1 MTAQAFDGFANFT
14 ARLGLGADNVLSDA
28 DYLISALTRNRQRLE
43 AMYRCSWVVG
53 VCVDAVAE
61 DMTRAGVS
69 INSTQEPDQIGVMHQ
84 QLSRLG
90 IWQGLLEAIKWG
102 RLYGGAVACIV
113 IDGQNPAS
121 PLNVEAVKKGQFN
134 GLKVY
139 DRWMIEPDLKTVV
152 QSGMSAG
159 MPVFYD
165 VLGDPVMRT
174 PTGLR
179 WHHSRVVRFIG
190 VQLPPWQS
198 ISESLWGQSIVE
210 RIEDRLVA
218 FDTATSGAANLIQ
231 RAHLRTVQI
240 DGLRE
245 ILAAGGAAE
254 KNLLEMFH
262 HMRKLQTSE
271 GITLLDK
278 TDLFST
284 TQYSFAGLN
293 EMLLQFGQQIA
304 GAAGIPMTRLFG
316 QSPGGLNATGESD
329 IRFYYD
335 NIFSQQESRLRDG
348 MTRILHVLH
357 ASLFNAPPPEG
368 FDFDFVPLWQTSQ
381 AEKAS
386 IGNSVVTAVAT
397 AYEKG
402 VIDQVTALQE
412 LRQSS
417 DYTGMFTNI
426 TDEQIEEAKIE
437 DPPDA
442 PDDDVPGDDV
452 PGDPDED
459 DPEAKPTTAPAADS
473 QTLLKKLKAWAGR

>member
-1 MTAQAFDGFANFT
+1 MTAQAFDGFANFS
-14 ARLGLGADNVLSDA
+14 ARLGLGADNVLSNA
-28 DYLISALTRNRQRLE
+28 DYFIGALTRNRQRLE
-43 AMYRCSWVVG
+43 AMYRSSWVVG

-102 RLYGGAVACIV
+102 RLYGGSAACIV
-113 IDGQNPAS
+113 IDGQNPAT
-121 PLNVEAVKKGQFN
+121 PLNVEAVTRSQFK
-134 GLKVY
+134 GLKIY

-165 VLGDPVMRT
+165 VLGDPVERK

-179 WHHSRVVRFIG
+179 WHHSRLIRFVGI
-190 VQLPPWQS
+190 QLPPWQS
-198 ISESLWGQSIVE
+198 ISESLWGQSVIE
-210 RIEDRLVA
+210 RIEDRLIA

-245 ILAAGGAAE
+245 ILAAGNEAE
-254 KNLLEMFH
+254 KNLLKMFH

-278 TDLFST
+278 TDEFST

-293 EMLLQFGQQIA
+293 EILLQFGQQIS

-335 NIFSQQESRLRDG
+335 TIFAQQESRLRDG

-357 ASLFNAPPPEG
+357 ASLFGKPPPDA

-381 AEKAS
+381 SEKTS
-386 IGNSVVTAVAT
+386 IGNAVVTAVTT

-426 TDEQIEEAKIE
+426 TDEQIEEAKVE
-437 DPPDA
+437 DPPEAPDA
-442 PDDDVPGDDV
+442 PDAPDVPGEEAD
-452 PGDPDED
+452 GEQPDS
-459 DPEAKPTTAPAADS
+459 K
-473 QTLLKKLKAWAGR
+473 TLLEKLMALSGQAAPEK